1 MSKSAYHKPN
11 RCRAVLY
18 VFFGEGVNETR
29 GALLDCEKV
38 LAKAKAD
45 GLILNYDDG
54 RDRDPWFEAQPGP
67 EARALRD
74 VFLKAG
80 YVIRKLGMS
89 DH

>member
-1 MSKSAYHKPN
+1 MTASTYRKPS
-11 RCRAVLY
+11 RSRTVMYA
-18 VFFGEGVNETR
+18 FIGEGVNETR

-45 GLILNYDDG
+45 GIITNYDDG
-54 RDRDPWFEAQPGP
+54 RDRDPWFEAPPGP
-67 EARALRD
+67 DARALRD
-74 VFLKAG
+74 VFLAAG